1 MEDTESIIANGD
13 IWLFAGSKQILED
26 ESGNKIVLGGG
37 KFMKKLYVF
46 TSDGRQNPI
55 DQSLKPCYFFKQS
68 LDEKDKKIEV

>member
-26 ESGNKIVLGGG
+26 ESGEKIVLGGG

-46 TSDGRQNPI
+46 TSDGRQNPF
-55 DQSLKPCYFFKQS
+55 D
-68 LDEKDKKIEV
+68 